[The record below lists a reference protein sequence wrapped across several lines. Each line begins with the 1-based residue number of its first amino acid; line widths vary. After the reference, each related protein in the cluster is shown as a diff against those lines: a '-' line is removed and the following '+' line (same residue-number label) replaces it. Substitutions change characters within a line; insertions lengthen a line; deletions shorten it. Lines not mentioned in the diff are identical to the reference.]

1 MVLSPRLLLQTLP
14 TLRGDSVEQVP
25 VDIPCPICGAV
36 GELRMMTHIDE
47 IPYFGEHTQVTVLCN
62 ACGWRQSDFIPAEG
76 RKPGGCKLV
85 ITKPEHIRS
94 RVVRS
99 SSCTVR
105 IPELDLEVKPGSSST
120 GYVSNV
126 EGVIDRFMDVIIM
139 VTRQAYAEDS
149 PMENIQTLQ
158 TMHTTLLELKE
169 DPIPRAITI
178 ELLDPN
184 GHSQILHEDAEM
196 RELESH
202 ELEDLPVGPESPVF
216 NADDVA

>member
-1 MVLSPRLLLQTLP
+1 
-14 TLRGDSVEQVP
+14 
-25 VDIPCPICGAV
+25 
-36 GELRMMTHIDE
+36 
-47 IPYFGEHTQVTVLCN
+47 
-62 ACGWRQSDFIPAEG
+62 
-76 RKPGGCKLV
+76 
-85 ITKPEHIRS
+85 
-94 RVVRS
+94 
-99 SSCTVR
+99 
-105 IPELDLEVKPGSSST
+105 
-120 GYVSNV
+120 
-126 EGVIDRFMDVIIM
+126 M

-169 DPIPRAITI
+169 DPIPRAITL